1 MHFVF
6 QMSAFDIEGGSLHN
20 SLRGKTVVVTG
31 ASQGI
36 GKATVE
42 ILVRNGANVVFGD
55 VLKEAG
61 EALASELGDHAV
73 FLPCDVSNWADLV
86 HLFKIA
92 RQTFGDIHAVAANA
106 GIIEQGDMFNDD
118 LDANG
123 DLAEFSYKVMD
134 VNLLGVLN
142 TVRLAMHHFKR
153 NSVPGGNVVLLG
165 SAASYVDTPPL
176 WAYTASKH
184 GVLGLMRALRS
195 RASRWDV
202 RVNVVTPWMTM
213 TAMARSIDKIWGDL
227 PRNTPEAVGQLVAYL
242 CGAREVNGKSF
253 WCAGNKYVE
262 VEEKLEQL
270 WPEWLTD
277 ELACSL
283 QAGQALVNST
293 FQGPDE

>member
-1 MHFVF
+1 
-6 QMSAFDIEGGSLHN
+6 MSAFDIDEGSLHN
-20 SLRGKTVVVTG
+20 SLHGKTVVVTG

-42 ILVRNGANVVFGD
+42 ILVRHGANVVFGD

-61 EALASELGDHAV
+61 EALASELGDHVV
-73 FLPCDVSNWADLV
+73 FLPCDVSKWADLV
-86 HLFKIA
+86 HLFKTA
-92 RQTFGDIHAVAANA
+92 RQMFGDIHAVAANA

-123 DLAEFSYKVMD
+123 DLAEFSYKVVD

-153 NSVPGGNVVLLG
+153 NSDPGGNVVLLG

-195 RASRWDV
+195 RASRWNV

-262 VEEKLEQL
+262 VEERLEQL

-293 FQGPDE
+293 FEGPDE